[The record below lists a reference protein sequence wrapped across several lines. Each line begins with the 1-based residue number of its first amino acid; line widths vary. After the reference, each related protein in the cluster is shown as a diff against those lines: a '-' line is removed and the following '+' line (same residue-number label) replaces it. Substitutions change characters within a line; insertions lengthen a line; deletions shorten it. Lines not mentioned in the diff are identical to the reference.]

1 VYILAQVADTEL
13 VEGLALE
20 LQGLVL

>member
-20 LQGLVL
+20 LQGLAL